1 MYAGENYFPKSIY
14 RAFIKM
20 EQRRSSATF
29 YGDWSLTRKK
39 ALEKTVP
46 PNVLVLAPPALIRQ
60 PNLAQTPNSANL
72 GRKKKHS
79 FSGPHPE

>member
-46 PNVLVLAPPALIRQ
+46 PNVLVLAPPL
-60 PNLAQTPNSANL
+60 
-72 GRKKKHS
+72 
-79 FSGPHPE
+79 